1 MQNLLLALLV
11 VMLGGRS
18 TQAVQPK
25 EDEESRPDRR
35 TLIAEP
41 LIERGPQASVLG
53 GLEPDEEIL
62 RLIELYDAGWKHEFK
77 RQKEAREQLLGLPKE
92 KVREQLLLILESD
105 DLLIWKYYHFNP
117 SNGSSSE
124 NVYQTVLD
132 LLLDRYGTKKD
143 CAPIQRFLSRLL
155 ERDTEHYMFFTP
167 EKCCEFLGKFPEDS
181 SIPVLVKALDHPGE
195 YPLWFGKKLISNRSI
210 RGEALHALELIA
222 GDEVSSYKVKEKTA
236 LTVEPKD
243 MWIKEAK
250 QWFSKLQ

>member
-1 MQNLLLALLV
+1 
-11 VMLGGRS
+11 MLGGCC
-18 TQAVQPK
+18 TPAVQLK
-25 EDEESRPDRR
+25 DHEGATADKR

-77 RQKEAREQLLGLPKE
+77 RQKEAREKLLGLPKE

-105 DLLIWKYYHFNP
+105 DLLIWKHYHFNP
-117 SNGSSSE
+117 SNGSSSK
-124 NVYQTVLD
+124 NVYQTVLN

-143 CAPIQRFLSRLL
+143 SAPIQKFLSRLL

-181 SIPVLVKALDHPGE
+181 SIPVLVKALDHSGE

-210 RGEALHALELIA
+210 RGEALHALELVA
-222 GDEVSSYKVKEKTA
+222 GDEVSSYKVREKTA
-236 LTVEPKD
+236 LTLEPKD
-243 MWIKEAK
+243 MWIQEAK
-250 QWFSKLQ
+250 QWFAKLQ

>member
-11 VMLGGRS
+11 VMLAGRT

-25 EDEESRPDRR
+25 EDEEARPDRR

-41 LIERGPQASVLG
+41 LIERGPQANVLG

-77 RQKEAREQLLGLPKE
+77 RQKEAREKLLGLPKE

-105 DLLIWKYYHFNP
+105 DLLIWKYYHFNT
-117 SNGSSSE
+117 SNGSSSK

-132 LLLDRYGTKKD
+132 LLLNRYGTKKA

-155 ERDTEHYMFFTP
+155 ERDIEHYMFFVP
-167 EKCCEFLGKFPEDS
+167 ASCCEFLGKFPEDS

-210 RGEALHALELIA
+210 RGEALHALELVA
-222 GDEVSSYKVKEKTA
+222 GDEVSSYKVREKTA

-243 MWIKEAK
+243 MWIQEAK
-250 QWFSKLQ
+250 QWFAKLH

>member
-1 MQNLLLALLV
+1 MKATLAILFCLI
-11 VMLGGRS
+11 LPL
-18 TQAVQPK
+18 AVADK
-25 EDEESRPDRR
+25 R

-41 LIERGPQASVLG
+41 VIERGPQSNVLG
-53 GLEPDEEIL
+53 GLKPDEKIL
-62 RLIELYDAGWKHEFK
+62 KLIETYHKTGNNWSE
-77 RQKEAREQLLGLPKE
+77 EEREKKLFSLPKK
-92 KVREQLLLILESD
+92 KVLEQLLLILESD
-105 DLLIWKYYHFNP
+105 DLLIWKHYHFNL
-117 SNGSSSE
+117 SNGSSSK
-124 NVYQTVLD
+124 NVYQTVLN

-143 CAPIQRFLSRLL
+143 AAPIQKFLSRLL

-222 GDEVSSYKVKEKTA
+222 GDEVSSYKVKEKAA

-243 MWIKEAK
+243 IWIKEAK

>member
-1 MQNLLLALLV
+1 MNNFLLSLFI
-11 VMLGGRS
+11 VMLGGCCAP
-18 TQAVQPK
+18 AVQLK
-25 EDEESRPDRR
+25 DDEGATADKR
-35 TLIAEP
+35 TLIAGP
-41 LIERGPQASVLG
+41 LIERGPQASALG
-53 GLEPDEEIL
+53 GLKPDEKIL
-62 RLIELYDAGWKHEFK
+62 KLIETYHKTGNNWSE
-77 RQKEAREQLLGLPKE
+77 EEREKKLLGLPKE

-105 DLLIWKYYHFNP
+105 DLLIWKHYHFNP
-117 SNGSSSE
+117 SNGSSSK

-143 CAPIQRFLSRLL
+143 CAPIQNFLSRLL
-155 ERDTEHYMFFTP
+155 ERDTEHYMFFVP

-195 YPLWFGKKLISNRSI
+195 YPLWFGKKLISNRSV

-222 GDEVSSYKVKEKTA
+222 GDEVSSYKVKEKAA

-243 MWIKEAK
+243 IWIKEAK

>member
-1 MQNLLLALLV
+1 MNNFLLSLFI
-11 VMLGGRS
+11 VMLGGCCAP
-18 TQAVQPK
+18 AVQLK
-25 EDEESRPDRR
+25 DDEGATADKR
-35 TLIAEP
+35 TLIAGP
-41 LIERGPQASVLG
+41 LIERGPQASALG
-53 GLEPDEEIL
+53 GLKPDEKIL
-62 RLIELYDAGWKHEFK
+62 KLIETYHKTRNNWSE
-77 RQKEAREQLLGLPKE
+77 EEREKKLLGLPKE

-105 DLLIWKYYHFNP
+105 DLLIWKHYHFNP
-117 SNGSSSE
+117 SNGSSSK
-124 NVYQTVLD
+124 NVYQTVLN

-143 CAPIQRFLSRLL
+143 SAPIQKFLSRLL

-195 YPLWFGKKLISNRSI
+195 YPLWFGKKLISNRSV

-222 GDEVSSYKVKEKTA
+222 GDEVSSYKVKEKAA

-243 MWIKEAK
+243 IWIKEAK

>member
-1 MQNLLLALLV
+1 
-11 VMLGGRS
+11 MLGGCCAP
-18 TQAVQPK
+18 AVQLK
-25 EDEESRPDRR
+25 DDEGATADKR

-77 RQKEAREQLLGLPKE
+77 RQKEAREKLLGLPKE
-92 KVREQLLLILESD
+92 KLREQLLLILESD
-105 DLLIWKYYHFNP
+105 DLLIWKHYHFNP
-117 SNGSSSE
+117 SNGSSSK

-143 CAPIQRFLSRLL
+143 AAPIQKFLSRLL

-222 GDEVSSYKVKEKTA
+222 GDEVSSYKVKEKAAWTI
-236 LTVEPKD
+236 EPKD
-243 MWIKEAK
+243 IWIKEAK

>member
-1 MQNLLLALLV
+1 
-11 VMLGGRS
+11 MLGGCCAP
-18 TQAVQPK
+18 AVQLK
-25 EDEESRPDRR
+25 DDEGAAADKR

-62 RLIELYDAGWKHEFK
+62 RLVEAYDAGWKHEFK
-77 RQKEAREQLLGLPKE
+77 RQKEAREKLLGLPKE

-105 DLLIWKYYHFNP
+105 DLLIWKHYHFNP
-117 SNGSSSE
+117 SNGSSSK

-132 LLLDRYGTKKD
+132 LLLDRYGTTKD
-143 CAPIQRFLSRLL
+143 CVPIQKFLSRLL
-155 ERDTEHYMFFTP
+155 KRDTEHYMFFTP

-195 YPLWFGKKLISNRSI
+195 FPLWFREKLISNRSI

-222 GDEVSSYKVKEKTA
+222 GDEVSSYKVKGKTA
-236 LTVEPKD
+236 PVAAEPKD
-243 MWIKEAK
+243 IWIKEAK

>member
-1 MQNLLLALLV
+1 
-11 VMLGGRS
+11 MLGGCCAP
-18 TQAVQPK
+18 AVQLK
-25 EDEESRPDRR
+25 DHEGATADKR
-35 TLIAEP
+35 TFIAEP
-41 LIERGPQASVLG
+41 LIERWPQASVLG

-77 RQKEAREQLLGLPKE
+77 RQKEAREKLLGLPKE

-105 DLLIWKYYHFNP
+105 DLLIWKHYHFNP
-117 SNGSSSE
+117 SNGSSSK
-124 NVYQTVLD
+124 NVYQTVLN

-143 CAPIQRFLSRLL
+143 SAPIQKFLSRLL

-167 EKCCEFLGKFPEDS
+167 EKCCEFLSKFPEDS

-222 GDEVSSYKVKEKTA
+222 GDEVSSYKVKEKA
-236 LTVEPKD
+236 AWTVEPKD
-243 MWIKEAK
+243 IWIKEAK

>member
-1 MQNLLLALLV
+1 
-11 VMLGGRS
+11 MLGGCCA
-18 TQAVQPK
+18 TAVQLK
-25 EDEESRPDRR
+25 DDEGATADKR

-77 RQKEAREQLLGLPKE
+77 RQKEAREKLLGLPKE

-105 DLLIWKYYHFNP
+105 DLLIWKHYHFNP
-117 SNGSSSE
+117 SNGSSSK
-124 NVYQTVLD
+124 NVYQTVLN

-143 CAPIQRFLSRLL
+143 AAPIQKFLSRLL

-195 YPLWFGKKLISNRSI
+195 YPLWFGKKLISKRSI

-222 GDEVSSYKVKEKTA
+222 GDEVSSYKVKEKA
-236 LTVEPKD
+236 AWTVEPKD
-243 MWIKEAK
+243 IWIKEAK

>member
-1 MQNLLLALLV
+1 
-11 VMLGGRS
+11 MLGGCC
-18 TQAVQPK
+18 TPAVQLK
-25 EDEESRPDRR
+25 DDEGATADKR

-41 LIERGPQASVLG
+41 LIERGPQVSVLG
-53 GLEPDEEIL
+53 GLKPDEKIL
-62 RLIELYDAGWKHEFK
+62 KLIETYHKTGNNWSE
-77 RQKEAREQLLGLPKE
+77 EEREKKLLGLPKE

-105 DLLIWKYYHFNP
+105 DLLIWKHYHFNP
-117 SNGSSSE
+117 SNGSSSK
-124 NVYQTVLD
+124 NVYQTALD

-143 CAPIQRFLSRLL
+143 SAPIQKFLSRLL

-222 GDEVSSYKVKEKTA
+222 GDEVSSYQVKEKTS

-243 MWIKEAK
+243 IWIKEAK